1 MKLITKDIDYAIR
14 ALSYIATIGEN
25 EIVTVTRLS
34 KDTEIP
40 KPFLR
45 KILLTLGKN
54 GMLKSFKGKPGGFKL
69 NKEPSDIL
77 LLDVVEIFQDKF
89 EFNKCIFK
97 KKVCPN
103 TQKCVLKSKLDKIGK
118 MIEKEFSEISLES
131 IIQGG

>member
-14 ALSYIATIGEN
+14 ALSYIATGNKDET
-25 EIVTVTRLS
+25 VTVTKLS

-54 GMLKSFKGKPGGFKL
+54 GFLKSFKGKPGGFKL
-69 NKEPSDIL
+69 NNDPSDIL
-77 LLDVVEIFQDKF
+77 LFDIIEIFQDKF

-97 KKVCPN
+97 KNICPN
-103 TQKCVLKSKLDKIGK
+103 SQKCVLKNKLDKIGK
-118 MIEKEFSEISLES
+118 MIEKEFKEISLES
-131 IIQGG
+131 IIKGE